1 MTRRRS
7 ARRRDLAPSERPRLS
22 TFAYGADQFVVLSAP
37 LPQPALHPLTPSEEE
52 ILACVARGMSNG
64 DIARVRQTSP
74 RTVANQ
80 IASLFRK
87 TGATS
92 RAELAQVASRRPV
105 STP

>member
-1 MTRRRS
+1 VRRKRPS
-7 ARRRDLAPSERPRLS
+7 RQRGPAPSARPRLS
-22 TFAYGADQFVVLSAP
+22 TFAYGADQFIVLSAP

-64 DIARVRQTSP
+64 DIARARQTSA

-92 RAELAQVASRRPV
+92 RAELAQVASRRPA
-105 STP
+105 SRP